1 MSISVNIL
9 TNPDLYSP
17 ANAEIWFQF
26 NSASYS
32 VNNFKYVVEV
42 YELDGLSNTV
52 QFLGTY
58 KIPPRPLTGDGLF
71 TPNKILK
78 SLLGGTLSP
87 TTSVIQPET
96 NSIKQYSLNYGF
108 QYDPGLTFSDTFI
121 SGTYT
126 GLTFSTPHGLMDGDV
141 ININKDNKNV
151 SSYLDGQSTIISV
164 GSSYSFVI
172 DKPAGNTSSVERG
185 AITDVLRIQGQT
197 DDFWAYNGTRQYN
210 QIGVN
215 FGNTYV
221 SSTSSATFSFL
232 EDYVGYKP
240 IFLNQYET
248 TQLYAEDINDMTFN
262 LASYDSSF
270 NLITD
275 ADYNGYYA
283 TGSGYISFIYPTGT
297 KNLTDLGFDFTG
309 ATYYKLT
316 AFTGPGP
323 TMSFGTKAVLWRKI
337 ECNPSP
343 FPNVRVSYM
352 NRLGSYEYINFNYD
366 SKKTVNIS
374 RTEYKQVLPWNYTIG
389 MRGLNVLSQK
399 VEESFTLNTNWMSEY
414 DYTYF
419 SDILTSPDVY
429 IIDDNGVKYPILI
442 TDSSYDY
449 KTYLREK
456 LFNLSISVK
465 NAYQVNLQNQ

>member
-32 VNNFKYVVEV
+32 ISNFKYVVEV
-42 YELDGLSNTV
+42 FELDGLSNAI
-52 QFLGTY
+52 QSLGTY

-71 TPNKILK
+71 TPNKIIK
-78 SLLGGTLSP
+78 SLLSGTLSP
-87 TTSVIQPET
+87 TASTIEPET

-108 QYDPGLTFSDTFI
+108 QYDPGLTFFDTFI

-126 GLTFSTPHGLMDGDV
+126 GLTFSTQHNLLTGDV
-141 ININKDNKNV
+141 ININKDNKNIN
-151 SSYLDGQSTIISV
+151 SYLDGQATIVSV

-172 DKPAGNTSSVERG
+172 DKPLVATSSIESG
-185 AITDVLRIQGQT
+185 SITDVIRINDQT
-197 DDFWAYNGTRQYN
+197 GDFWAYNGTRQYN

-215 FGNTYV
+215 FGTTYV
-221 SSTSSATFSFL
+221 SSTNSSTFSFL
-232 EDYVGYKP
+232 ENYIGYKP
-240 IFLNQYET
+240 IFDNQYET
-248 TQLYAEDINDMTFN
+248 TQLYAEDINDLTFN
-262 LASYDSSF
+262 VSAYDSSLNF
-270 NLITD
+270 LSD
-275 ADYNGYYA
+275 SDLNGYYA

-297 KNLTDLGFDFTG
+297 KNLSELGFTFSD
-309 ATYYKLT
+309 AAAYYKLIVYSGT
-316 AFTGPGP
+316 ASGSP
-323 TMSFGTKAVLWRKI
+323 KATLWRKI

-343 FPNVRVSYM
+343 FPNVRVAYM

-366 SKKTVNIS
+366 SKKTANIS

-389 MRGLNVLSQK
+389 MRGSTVLSQK

-429 IIDDNGVKYPILI
+429 IIDDNGYKYPILI

-449 KTYLREK
+449 KTHLREK

>member
-32 VNNFKYVVEV
+32 ISNFKYVVEV
-42 YELDGLSNTV
+42 FELDGLSNAI
-52 QFLGTY
+52 QSLGTY

-71 TPNKILK
+71 TPNKIIK
-78 SLLGGTLSP
+78 SLLSGILSP
-87 TTSVIQPET
+87 TASTIEPET

-108 QYDPGLTFSDTFI
+108 QYDPGLTFFDTFI

-126 GLTFSTPHGLMDGDV
+126 GLTFSTQHNLLTGDV
-141 ININKDNKNV
+141 ININKDNKNIN
-151 SSYLDGQSTIISV
+151 SYLDGQATIVSV

-172 DKPAGNTSSVERG
+172 DKPLVATSSIESG
-185 AITDVLRIQGQT
+185 SITDVIRINDQT
-197 DDFWAYNGTRQYN
+197 GDFWAYNGTRQYN

-215 FGNTYV
+215 FGTTYV
-221 SSTSSATFSFL
+221 SSTNSSTFSFL
-232 EDYVGYKP
+232 ENYIGYKP
-240 IFLNQYET
+240 IFDNQYET
-248 TQLYAEDINDMTFN
+248 TQLYAEDINDLTFN
-262 LASYDSSF
+262 VSAYDSSLNF
-270 NLITD
+270 LYD
-275 ADYNGYYA
+275 SDLNGYYA

-297 KNLTDLGFDFTG
+297 KNLSELGFTFSD
-309 ATYYKLT
+309 AAAYYKLIVYSGT
-316 AFTGPGP
+316 ASGSP
-323 TMSFGTKAVLWRKI
+323 KATLWRKI

-343 FPNVRVSYM
+343 FPNVRVAYM

-366 SKKTVNIS
+366 SKKTANIS

-389 MRGLNVLSQK
+389 MRGSTVLSQK

-429 IIDDNGVKYPILI
+429 IIDDNGYKYPILI

-449 KTYLREK
+449 KTHLREK

>member
-32 VNNFKYVVEV
+32 ISNFKYVVEV
-42 YELDGLSNTV
+42 FELDGLSNAI
-52 QFLGTY
+52 QSLGTY

-71 TPNKILK
+71 TPNKIIK
-78 SLLGGTLSP
+78 SLLSGTLSP
-87 TTSVIQPET
+87 TASTIEPET

-108 QYDPGLTFSDTFI
+108 QYDPGLTFFDTFI

-126 GLTFSTPHGLMDGDV
+126 GLTFSTQHNLLTGDV
-141 ININKDNKNV
+141 ININKDNKNIN
-151 SSYLDGQSTIISV
+151 SYLDGQATIVSV

-172 DKPAGNTSSVERG
+172 DKPLVATSSIESG
-185 AITDVLRIQGQT
+185 SITDVIRINDQT
-197 DDFWAYNGTRQYN
+197 GDFWAYNGTRQYN

-215 FGNTYV
+215 FGTTYV
-221 SSTSSATFSFL
+221 SSTNSSTFSFL
-232 EDYVGYKP
+232 ENYSGYKP
-240 IFLNQYET
+240 IFSGQYET
-248 TQLYAEDINDMTFN
+248 STIMTEN
-262 LASYDSSF
+262 IWDYEWNIATYDS
-270 NLITD
+270 NLTYISD
-275 ADYNGYYA
+275 ADFNTYFG
-283 TGSGYISFIYPTGT
+283 TQSGALSFIIPTGT
-297 KNLTDLGFDFTG
+297 KNHELMGFSFPSNTK
-309 ATYYKLT
+309 YYKIKGWVGST
-316 AFTGPGP
+316 TIY
-323 TMSFGTKAVLWRKI
+323 TLWRKI

-343 FPNVRVSYM
+343 FPNVRVAYM

-366 SKKTVNIS
+366 SKKTANIS

-389 MRGLNVLSQK
+389 MRGSTVLSQK

-429 IIDDNGVKYPILI
+429 IIDDNGYKYPILI

-449 KTYLREK
+449 KTHLREK

>member
-32 VNNFKYVVEV
+32 ISNFKYVVEV
-42 YELDGLSNTV
+42 FELDGLSNTV
-52 QFLGTY
+52 QSLGVY

-71 TPNKILK
+71 TPNKIVK
-78 SLLGGTLSP
+78 SLLSGTLSP
-87 TTSVIQPET
+87 TASSILTDL
-96 NSIKQYSLNYGF
+96 NSAKQYSLNYGF

-126 GLTFSTPHGLMDGDV
+126 GLTFSTQHNLITGDV
-141 ININKDNKNV
+141 ININKNNKNIN
-151 SSYLDGQSTIISV
+151 SYLDGQATIISV
-164 GSSYSFVI
+164 GSSFSFVI
-172 DKPAGNTSSVERG
+172 NKPVGNTSSIETG
-185 AITDVLRIQGQT
+185 YITDVIRIQDQT
-197 DDFWAYNGTRQYN
+197 GDFWAYNGTRQYN

-221 SSTSSATFSFL
+221 SDGLTSSGTFSIL
-232 EDYVGYKP
+232 ENYSGYKP
-240 IFLNQYET
+240 IFRYQYET
-248 TQLYAEDINDMTFN
+248 TSIMTDNIWNYEWNIAAYDSDLNLINDADFNTF
-262 LASYDSSF
+262 F
-270 NLITD
+270 GTQ
-275 ADYNGYYA
+275 
-283 TGSGYISFIYPTGT
+283 SGALSFIVPTGT
-297 KNLTDLGFDFTG
+297 KNHEDMGFSFSSNVKYYNITG
-309 ATYYKLT
+309 RV
-316 AFTGPGP
+316 GPSLKY
-323 TMSFGTKAVLWRKI
+323 TLWRKI

-343 FPNVRVSYM
+343 FPNVRVAYM
-352 NRLGSYEYINFNYD
+352 NRLGSYEYLNFNYD

-419 SDILTSPDVY
+419 SDIITSPDVY
-429 IIDDNGVKYPILI
+429 IIDENGIKYPILI